1 MKRLTHSQS
10 VTLMFRSFAT
20 LVCLTTLG
28 LAAIPASVSAD
39 SNDTT
44 RSTNIA
50 LNRSGSLLFNVNV
63 DANSVTAF
71 SVSGDKLKKLDEVP
85 VGREPFCVAVEDGRA
100 FANPIEIRG
109 QGAPGLTPFGAR
121 GFNVPSLLSVNYHA
135 PYFHNGQ
142 ATTLEDVFDQHVL
155 NGGTIADALGD
166 ADEANL
172 LAFLRSIDGRTAT
185 FESDGDLFK
194 DPTPTRTIP

>member
-85 VGREPFCVAVEDGRA
+85 VGREPFCVAERAGR
-100 FANPIEIRG
+100 PRG
-109 QGAPGLTPFGAR
+109 R
-121 GFNVPSLLSVNYHA
+121 
-135 PYFHNGQ
+135 
-142 ATTLEDVFDQHVL
+142 E
-155 NGGTIADALGD
+155 
-166 ADEANL
+166 
-172 LAFLRSIDGRTAT
+172 RR
-185 FESDGDLFK
+185 
-194 DPTPTRTIP
+194 PTC